1 MCGRFTH
8 MYTWDEVHSFLSL
21 DLLRGDV
28 ADALFGPRYNVA
40 PSQSVLVARASSP
53 AQAEFAPMRW
63 GFVPSWAKDAKR
75 ASINARS
82 ETVAT
87 NGVFRAAF
95 KKRRCLIPV
104 SGFYEWQ
111 ALEGSTRKQPWYFHP
126 AHDPLFAFGGLWEVW
141 GEGADA
147 VATVA
152 IVTTS
157 ANEFVAPIHDRMP
170 LIVPREHHAAW
181 LFGEP
186 EAAAKLMVPALGTSM
201 AAHRV
206 SAQVNSP
213 RADGRELIGAV
224 EN

>member
-1 MCGRFTH
+1 
-8 MYTWDEVHSFLSL
+8 MYSWAEVHEFLSL
-21 DLLRGDV
+21 DLLEGEV
-28 ADALFGPRYNVA
+28 ADALFGPRFNVA
-40 PSQSVLVARASSP
+40 PSQDVLVARAASP
-53 AQAEFAPMRW
+53 TQAELVPMRW

-87 NGVFRAAF
+87 NGMFRTAF

-111 ALEGSTRKQPWYFHP
+111 AIEGSTRKQPWYFYP
-126 AHDPLFAFGGLWEVW
+126 AHDPLFAFGGLWEEW
-141 GEGADA
+141 GEGAER

-152 IVTTS
+152 IVTTA
-157 ANEFVAPIHDRMP
+157 ANEFVEPIHDRMP
-170 LIVPREHHAAW
+170 LIVPRKHHAQW

-186 EAAAKLMVPALGTSM
+186 DVAAKLMVPALGTSM

-206 SAQVNSP
+206 TEKVNNP
-213 RADGRELIGAV
+213 RAGGRELIEVADAK
-224 EN
+224 

>member
-1 MCGRFTH
+1 
-8 MYTWDEVHSFLSL
+8 MYSWAEVHEFLSL
-21 DLLRGDV
+21 DLLKGEV

-40 PSQSVLVARASSP
+40 PSQSVLVARASST
-53 AQAEFAPMRW
+53 AQAELAPMRW

-75 ASINARS
+75 ASINARA

-87 NGVFRAAF
+87 NGMFRAAF

-111 ALEGSTRKQPWYFHP
+111 AIKGSTRKQPRYFYP

-152 IVTTS
+152 IVTTV
-157 ANEFVAPIHDRMP
+157 ANEFVEPIHDRMP
-170 LIVPREHHAAW
+170 LIVPRKHHAQW

-186 EAAAKLMVPALGTSM
+186 DAAAKLMVPALGTSM

-206 SAQVNSP
+206 AEKVNNPHSSG
-213 RADGRELIGAV
+213 AELAEAV
-224 EN
+224 ER